1 MQQECLNIKSV
12 HGLRM
17 IDSLCSSLEVWML
30 FPMEGY
36 PLPID
41 LALIDYMKGCRIL
54 DSQARLKAKLP
65 RGRTYAVMFLLY
77 D

>member
-1 MQQECLNIKSV
+1 
-12 HGLRM
+12 
-17 IDSLCSSLEVWML
+17 ML

>member
-1 MQQECLNIKSV
+1 
-12 HGLRM
+12 
-17 IDSLCSSLEVWML
+17 ML

-54 DSQARLKAKLP
+54 DSQARLRLSCLGIGLM
-65 RGRTYAVMFLLY
+65 RLCFRSMI
-77 D
+77 DQ